1 MPPPDLAISSSAP
14 LANQVAGHD
23 GVMSDASGSLV
34 IKPALPREIAFYQ
47 MLTAAGREDPI
58 YALKG
63 FVPQSYGTLRLE
75 GQLQPSGDVDTSV
88 KDDVPE
94 SVVLENLSYAYTR
107 PNIMDA
113 KLGTVLFGPDANDEK
128 RKRMDKQA
136 HETTTHETGLRLT
149 GCQTWHA
156 PTGSYISTPK
166 SFGKTITASQ
176 LPEGMVRFFPLPS
189 DEIPSLA
196 IPPSPPPT
204 ATSTSAGEATSSS
217 EAAAHL
223 LPPEPSTSST
233 QTADLPPTPVT
244 AKPPSSTPSPP
255 SYASHAIPPRLL
267 FRILTLLLAELDRLA
282 QVLGGLEMRFVGS
295 SVLIVY
301 EADGARLEAALD
313 RAEERRAVRALRAA
327 SGEGEGEGEMDPMSR
342 RSAFSDDG
350 SSCSAS
356 FSEEE
361 EDDESVEEDL
371 DLDGVRE
378 DERRARKC
386 PPLTVKMIDFAH
398 TWLAEGEG
406 PDEGVLKGLK
416 TLRGLVEGR
425 REEVEKAL

>member
-1 MPPPDLAISSSAP
+1 MPPPDLSLASSTP
-14 LANQVAGHD
+14 LSNQVAGHD

-47 MLTAAGREDPI
+47 MLTSAEREDPI

-75 GQLQPSGDVDTSV
+75 GQLRPSGDVDTSV
-88 KDDVPE
+88 KDAVPE

-113 KLGTVLFGPDANDEK
+113 KLGTVLFGPDANEEK

-176 LPEGMVRFFPLPS
+176 LPSGMVRFFPLPA

-196 IPPSPPPT
+196 TPPSPPPT
-204 ATSTSAGEATSSS
+204 AATTGAAIPSS

-223 LPPEPSTSST
+223 PIPAETSAASSIQTTST
-233 QTADLPPTPVT
+233 LPPTPIT
-244 AKPPSSTPSPP
+244 AVSSKFPS

-267 FRILTLLLAELDRLA
+267 LRVLDLLLAELDRLTE
-282 QVLGGLEMRFVGS
+282 VMSKLEMRFVGS
-295 SVLIVY
+295 SVLIIY
-301 EADGARLEAALD
+301 EADVERLEAALD
-313 RAEERRAVRALRAA
+313 RAEQRRAIAALKAA
-327 SGEGEGEGEMDPMSR
+327 SGDVDAMTQ

-350 SSCSAS
+350 SSSSS
-356 FSEEE
+356 FSE
-361 EDDESVEEDL
+361 DDETDSDEDGDL

-416 TLRGLVEGR
+416 TLRSLVQGR
-425 REEVEKAL
+425 RDEVEKAV

>member
-47 MLTAAGREDPI
+47 MLTTADREDPI

-88 KDDVPE
+88 KDD

-136 HETTTHETGLRLT
+136 RETTTHETGLRLT

-176 LPEGMVRFFPLPS
+176 LPSGMVRFFPLPS

-196 IPPSPPPT
+196 TPPSPPPT
-204 ATSTSAGEATSSS
+204 ATSAGEAASSS

-223 LPPEPSTSST
+223 LPAEPSTSET
-233 QTADLPPTPVT
+233 QTAGLPPTPVT
-244 AKPPSSTPSPP
+244 ANPRKLSPPSSYS
-255 SYASHAIPPRLL
+255 SHAIPPRLL
-267 FRILTLLLAELDRLA
+267 LRILTLLLAELDRLT
-282 QVLGGLEMRFVGS
+282 QVLSQLEMRFVGS

-301 EADGARLEAALD
+301 EADVGRLEAALD
-313 RAEERRAVRALRAA
+313 RAEARRAVRALRAA
-327 SGEGEGEGEMDPMSR
+327 AGEDVDPMSQ

-350 SSCSAS
+350 SSTSS

-361 EDDESVEEDL
+361 SDDESEEDEDL

-378 DERRARKC
+378 DERRARRC